1 MPRNNDPGD
10 WESRYRAELKKNP
23 GSVGLLMEGDSW
35 FSFPNL
41 LRTNIYLALDLI
53 NGPKAAI
60 WSLAHSGDTAHE
72 IAFGDQFELLSK
84 LFRKKNLPIDGF
96 LFSAGGNDIVGNN
109 LLSILNEYRG
119 GMTWR
124 ECIDES
130 YLAAKLE
137 DIRSAYERII
147 GLRDESRPQ
156 MPIFTHSYDFAFPSG
171 DEVRLL
177 WLPIAGGWVKE
188 KFEARGIVDAKIQ
201 RSILTCLLE
210 EFAALIES
218 LASKNPRF
226 IHVQTQGTLTKDEWG
241 DELHP
246 TMSGY
251 KKIAAKFQAALHKE
265 FPTLPS
271 A

>member
-1 MPRNNDPGD
+1 MPKNNDPGD

-23 GSVGLLMEGDSW
+23 GSIGLLMEGDSW

-41 LRTNIYLALDLI
+41 LRTNIYMALDLI

-84 LFRKKNLPIDGF
+84 LFRKKNLRIDGF

-109 LLSILNEYRG
+109 LLSILNEYRP
-119 GMTWR
+119 GMSWR
-124 ECIDES
+124 DCIDES
-130 YLAAKLE
+130 YLTAKLK
-137 DIRSAYERII
+137 DIRDAYERII
-147 GLRDESRPQ
+147 GLRDESRPE
-156 MPIFTHSYDFAFPSG
+156 MPIFTHSYDFAVPSG

-177 WLPIAGGWVKE
+177 WLPIAGGWLKD
-188 KFEARGIVDAKIQ
+188 KFEFRGIQDPKLQ
-201 RSILTCLLE
+201 RAILNYLLE
-210 EFAALIES
+210 EFAELIES
-218 LASKNPRF
+218 LASKHAQL
-226 IHVQTQGTLTKDEWG
+226 IHVKTQGTLSEDEWG

-246 TMSGY
+246 TMAGY
-251 KKIAAKFQAALHKE
+251 KKIAAKFQAALHLE
-265 FPTLPS
+265 FPSLPS